1 MVSEVRALELHCL
14 QGIIKGPFEVSAGH
28 ADDLRSTSSNVNVG
42 ERPKLGCQ

>member
-1 MVSEVRALELHCL
+1 MLRCSLLKGA
-14 QGIIKGPFEVSAGH
+14 IIKGPFEVSAGH